1 MTSKSVPEVHT
12 TGLKQIPSSNDLAPS
27 TAGTPET
34 SKQAELFS
42 RQRQILRTF
51 QRYVWDDPD
60 KPKEEKW
67 FLFKLDFFLLTAA
80 CLGYFSKNLD
90 QSNVKN
96 AYVSGVRL
104 PITEPSKHADL
115 STDERVA
122 EHVWQRTDLCRQ
134 LLHCWVRYRPGA
146 SSDACDPIA
155 SVNIDPD
162 PGNSLVG
169 HDFLHIVGHECFSA
183 IRYPLSN
190 RALRERILPSHD
202 CKSHVQLIMCG
213 TDSIL
218 VLDQQLV
225 HERRARQ
232 AS

>member
-12 TGLKQIPSSNDLAPS
+12 TGLKQIPSSNYVASS
-27 TAGTPET
+27 TVGIPEP
-34 SKQAELFS
+34 SKQAEPFS
-42 RQRQILRTF
+42 RPRQILRTF

-104 PITEPSKHADL
+104 PITKLSNHADL
-115 STDERVA
+115 SADERVA
-122 EHVWQRTDLCRQ
+122 EHVWQRIDLCRQ
-134 LLHCWVRYRPGA
+134 LLHGWIRYRPGA

-155 SVNIDPD
+155 SVNIDSD

-169 HDFLHIVGHECFSA
+169 HDFLHILGHECLSA
-183 IRYPLSN
+183 IRYQIFD

-202 CKSHVQLIMCG
+202 CKFHIQLIMCG

-225 HERRARQ
+225 HERRAR
-232 AS
+232 